1 MQTITVTGGVGRDAE
16 LRSTQRGDQVC
27 SFYVGVN
34 QGYGDKKSTNWYRVS
49 LWGKRGESLQPYL
62 LKGVKVAIS
71 GEFETSEYEG
81 KTQLNIRANEE
92 DIMSSRIDQ
101 NESGGKRKREGMGGN
116 SLPKQEQLEDAV
128 PTYTRDL
135 HGDDPRRPVTQRSSG
150 T

>member
-1 MQTITVTGGVGRDAE
+1 MIPRPPRSTLTDTLFPQPTRFRSDAE

-27 SFYVGVN
+27 SFNVGVN

-81 KTQLNIRANEE
+81 KTQLNIRANGV
-92 DIMSSRIDQ
+92 DIMSSRKDQ
-101 NESGGKRKREGMGGN
+101 NERSEEHTSELQ
-116 SLPKQEQLEDAV
+116 SLMRISYAVFCLKKKKKNKQKINKSE
-128 PTYTRDL
+128 
-135 HGDDPRRPVTQRSSG
+135 
-150 T
+150 

>member
-27 SFYVGVN
+27 SFNVGVN

-81 KTQLNIRANEE
+81 KTQLNIRANEV
-92 DIMSSRIDQ
+92 DIMSRSEEHTSELQSLMRI
-101 NESGGKRKREGMGGN
+101 SY
-116 SLPKQEQLEDAV
+116 AV
-128 PTYTRDL
+128 FCLKKKKKKLNTTIHKHDN
-135 HGDDPRRPVTQRSSG
+135 VT
-150 T
+150 

>member
-27 SFYVGVN
+27 SFNVGVN

-49 LWGKRGESLQPYL
+49 QWGKRGESLQPYL

-81 KTQLNIRANEE
+81 KTHLTIRATEVDIKRSEE
-92 DIMSSRIDQ
+92 R
-101 NESGGKRKREGMGGN
+101 REGKEG
-116 SLPKQEQLEDAV
+116 V
-128 PTYTRDL
+128 
-135 HGDDPRRPVTQRSSG
+135 
-150 T
+150 